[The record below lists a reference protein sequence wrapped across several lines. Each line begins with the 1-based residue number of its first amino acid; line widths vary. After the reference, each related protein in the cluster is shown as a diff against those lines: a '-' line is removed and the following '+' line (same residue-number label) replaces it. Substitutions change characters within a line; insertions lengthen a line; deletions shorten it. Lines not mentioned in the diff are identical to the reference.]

1 MKASGADDPHEVH
14 GVHECRIALKNLLE
28 LGDGIA
34 LNYVSEGQ
42 QSKKQAQKAA
52 FVEVLSY
59 ILFRGPKH
67 LRTHVSQWRTDLL
80 KAVRRDAEVGLRG
93 RLGPRPR
100 GQWSPLS
107 EPADAPE
114 TRRTS
119 AHSSR
124 SAYVAPAD
132 GEDPAER
139 DARVL
144 EALRLVPQ
152 SRDNRGE
159 LPPAVWPVLAR
170 ELPQGGLL
178 PFLQRFPDEFTIV
191 SASPLVWRRL

>member
-1 MKASGADDPHEVH
+1 M
-14 GVHECRIALKNLLE
+14 KNLLE
-28 LGDGIA
+28 PGDGIA

-59 ILFRGPKH
+59 ILFRGPRH
-67 LRTHVSQWRTDLL
+67 LRTHVNQWHADRLQ
-80 KAVRRDAEVGLRG
+80 AVKIDAESEVGLRA

-107 EPADAPE
+107 APADTQEP
-114 TRRTS
+114 RMPS
-119 AHSSR
+119 AGSHD

-144 EALRLVPQ
+144 TALRLVPQ
-152 SRDNRGE
+152 GRDIRGQ

-170 ELPQGGLL
+170 ELPRGGLL
-178 PFLQRFPDEFTIV
+178 PFLQRFPDQFTIV